1 MSIKYLLNGRIASD
15 IYHLRNLIDSW
26 TEERKFP
33 EIINDCNEIRKE
45 DIVITTGYLGHS
57 GKLIKQHDPKK
68 ILIIDNSIFPK
79 RGIKNFRLLDG
90 NLKSLSKE
98 FIGSN
103 EEENYYQSC
112 LNKIKKDFPKE
123 LTISEEYQNNII
135 VEFPWSKQILNLARF
150 LNNNYVQNFEEKT
163 NSLKKKMMKKLLNFI
178 RAEQFYFLLL
188 TLIQSLEL
196 EKYLEAKKCYLIT

>member
-57 GKLIKQHDPKK
+57 GKLIKKHDPKK

-79 RGIKNFRLLDG
+79 RGIKNKR
-90 NLKSLSKE
+90 SR
-98 FIGSN
+98 I
-103 EEENYYQSC
+103 
-112 LNKIKKDFPKE
+112 FPTK
-123 LTISEEYQNNII
+123 L
-135 VEFPWSKQILNLARF
+135 
-150 LNNNYVQNFEEKT
+150 
-163 NSLKKKMMKKLLNFI
+163 MKKLNPKI
-178 RAEQFYFLLL
+178 G
-188 TLIQSLEL
+188 
-196 EKYLEAKKCYLIT
+196 ITISMINA